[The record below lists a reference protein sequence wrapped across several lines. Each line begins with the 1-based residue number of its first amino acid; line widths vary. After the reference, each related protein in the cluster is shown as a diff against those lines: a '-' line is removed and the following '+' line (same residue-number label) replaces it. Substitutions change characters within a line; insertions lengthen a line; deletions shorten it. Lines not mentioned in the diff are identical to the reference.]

1 MTPRDSSHGDPHA
14 RSDVA
19 PIPARGLAEF
29 VASMRLASVPKAVR
43 ERALLLMLDAV
54 GVGLASGRYPFAQR
68 TLAGAMALG
77 GDGTSTVIGHK
88 ERLQLRDAAL
98 VNGVL
103 LHGLDFDDT
112 HLTAIIHA
120 TVTCLPAAFGVAEA
134 QHASGADMLAAY
146 IAGMECAIRIG
157 ASVKG
162 GFHHVGF
169 HATGVIS
176 HFSSALVAGRL
187 LGLDADA
194 LTRAQGIAAS
204 TAGGVQ
210 VFLEE
215 GAWTKRLHPGWGA
228 VAGITAATLA
238 KNGFFGPSR
247 AYEGRFGLFETHLQE
262 YAAEVDLNRITA
274 DLGKKWELTDTSIK
288 PYPICH
294 FIHGAA
300 EAAIRLHAKLKPTS
314 ESLTEIRVGIPK
326 DTLPIVAEPA
336 AVKTAPA
343 NDYDA
348 KFSAQYVVATCLLK
362 GRIGLA
368 ELEPEARNDSVVRA
382 LARRIVVE
390 ADPQSGYPKYMSGGV
405 SLATT
410 DGGRHDAYVPVN
422 NGSGERALDA
432 DGIAEKFFASAEL
445 TVPHAKAR
453 RVREAILALETISVA
468 ELAAA
473 LQRD

>member
-1 MTPRDSSHGDPHA
+1 
-14 RSDVA
+14 
-19 PIPARGLAEF
+19 
-29 VASMRLASVPKAVR
+29 
-43 ERALLLMLDAV
+43 
-54 GVGLASGRYPFAQR
+54 
-68 TLAGAMALG
+68 
-77 GDGTSTVIGHK
+77 
-88 ERLQLRDAAL
+88 
-98 VNGVL
+98 
-103 LHGLDFDDT
+103 
-112 HLTAIIHA
+112 
-120 TVTCLPAAFGVAEA
+120 
-134 QHASGADMLAAY
+134 MLAAY

-176 HFSSALVAGRL
+176 HFSAALVAGRL
-187 LGLDADA
+187 MGLDADA
-194 LTRAQGIAAS
+194 LVRAQGIAAS

-238 KNGFFGPSR
+238 KSGFFGPSR

-262 YAAEVDLNRITA
+262 HAAHVDLARITA
-274 DLGKKWELTDTSIK
+274 GLGSAWELTDTSIK
-288 PYPICH
+288 PFPICH

-300 EAAIRLHAKLKPTS
+300 EAAIRLHGKLKPTP
-314 ESLTEIRVGIPK
+314 ESLAEVRVRIPK
-326 DTLPIVAEPA
+326 DTLPIVAEPV

-368 ELEPEARNDSVVRA
+368 ELEPEARNDPVVRA
-382 LARRIVVE
+382 LARRVVVE
-390 ADPQSGYPKYMSGGV
+390 ADPESGFPKYMSGGV
-405 SLATT
+405 ALRTA
-410 DGGRHDAYVPVN
+410 DGRRHDVYVPIN

-432 DGIAEKFFASAEL
+432 GGIAEKFFASAEL
-445 TVPHAKAR
+445 TVPHAKAV
-453 RVREAILALETISVA
+453 RVRDAILALETISVA

-473 LQRD
+473 LHRD

>member
-1 MTPRDSSHGDPHA
+1 MTPRDSATAS
-14 RSDVA
+14 A
-19 PIPARGLAEF
+19 PSASAAAVSPAQGLAEF
-29 VASMRLASVPKAVR
+29 TAALRLADVPAKVR
-43 ERALLLMLDAV
+43 ARALDLMLDAV
-54 GVGLASGRYPFAQR
+54 GVGLAAGRYPFAAR
-68 TLAGAMALG
+68 VLAGARALG
-77 GDGTSTVIGHK
+77 GEGASTVIGQRD
-88 ERLQLRDAAL
+88 RLPLRDAAL

-112 HLTAIIHA
+112 HLTAIVHP
-120 TVTCLPAAFGVAEA
+120 TVTCLPAALGVAEA
-134 QHASGADMLAAY
+134 RKASGADMLAAY

-157 ASVKG
+157 AAVKG

-176 HFSSALVAGRL
+176 HFSAALVAGRL
-187 LGLDADA
+187 LGLDPDA
-194 LTRAQGIAAS
+194 LVRAQGIAAS

-238 KNGFFGPSR
+238 QNGFFGPSR
-247 AYEGRFGLFETHLQE
+247 AYEGRFGLFETHLHSH
-262 YAAEVDLNRITA
+262 AAEVDLRRITA
-274 DLGKKWELTDTSIK
+274 GLGSVWELPETSIK

-300 EAAIRLHAKLKPTS
+300 EAAVRLHRQLGPTP
-314 ESLTEIRVGIPK
+314 ELLAEVRVRIPK
-326 DTLPIVAEPA
+326 DTLPIVAEPV

-362 GRIGLA
+362 GRMGLA
-368 ELEPEARNDSVVRA
+368 ELEPEAREDPVVRA
-382 LARRIVVE
+382 LARRVMVE
-390 ADPQSGYPKYMSGGV
+390 ADPRSGFPRYMSGGV
-405 SLATT
+405 SLALT
-410 DGGRHDAYVPVN
+410 DGRRLDEYVPVN
-422 NGSGERALDA
+422 NGSGERALDR

-445 TVPHAKAR
+445 TQPHAKAV
-453 RVREAILALETISVA
+453 RVRDAILALETISVG

-473 LQRD
+473 LHAD

>member
-1 MTPRDSSHGDPHA
+1 MVPRDTNSADN
-14 RSDVA
+14 RRVVETA

-29 VASMRLASVPKAVR
+29 VAGLRLAQVPKPVR
-43 ERALLLMLDAV
+43 ERACLLMLDAI
-54 GVGLASGRYPFAQR
+54 GVGLAARRYPFAER
-68 TLAGAMALG
+68 ALAGASALG
-77 GDGTSTVIGHK
+77 GEGASTVIGCR
-88 ERLQLRDAAL
+88 ERLPLRDAAL

-103 LHGLDFDDT
+103 LHGLDFDDS
-112 HLTAIIHA
+112 HLTAIIHP
-120 TVTCLPAAFGVAEA
+120 TVTCLPAAFGVGEA
-134 QHASGADMLAAY
+134 QRASGADMLAAY

-157 ASVKG
+157 ASVHG

-176 HFSSALVAGRL
+176 HFSAALVAGRL
-187 LGLDADA
+187 LGLDPDA
-194 LTRAQGIAAS
+194 LVRAQGIAAS

-262 YAAEVDLNRITA
+262 HASAVELERITSG
-274 DLGKKWELTDTSIK
+274 LGRVWELPHTSIK

-300 EAAIRLHAKLKPTS
+300 EAAIRLHRELQPTPA
-314 ESLTEIRVGIPK
+314 SLGEIRVRIPK
-326 DTLPIVAEPA
+326 DTLPIVAEPVA
-336 AVKTAPA
+336 TKTEPA

-368 ELEPEARNDSVVRA
+368 ELTEEARNDPVVRA
-382 LARRIVVE
+382 LARRVVVE
-390 ADPQSGYPKYMSGGV
+390 ADPETGYPKYMSGGV
-405 SLATT
+405 CLTAT
-410 DGGRHDAYVPVN
+410 DGRRHDAYVPIN

-445 TVPHAKAR
+445 SVPHAKAQR
-453 RVREAILALETISVA
+453 IRDAVLALETISVA
-468 ELAAA
+468 ELAGA
-473 LQRD
+473 LHAD

>member
-1 MTPRDSSHGDPHA
+1 MAPRDTALADNRRA
-14 RSDVA
+14 DEA
-19 PIPARGLAEF
+19 AQIPARGLAEF
-29 VASMRLASVPKAVR
+29 VAGMRLSDVPKPVR
-43 ERALLLMLDAV
+43 ERACQLMLDAI
-54 GVGLASGRYPFAQR
+54 GVGLAARRYPFAER
-68 TLAGAMALG
+68 AMAGAIALG
-77 GDGTSTVIGHK
+77 GNGASTVIGHR
-88 ERLQLRDAAL
+88 ERLPLRDAAL

-103 LHGLDFDDT
+103 LHGLDFDDS
-112 HLTAIIHA
+112 HLIAIIHP
-120 TVTCLPAAFGVAEA
+120 TVTCLPAALGVGQATR
-134 QHASGADMLAAY
+134 ASGADMLAAY
-146 IAGMECAIRIG
+146 VAGMECAIRIG

-176 HFSSALVAGRL
+176 HFSAALVAGRL
-187 LGLDADA
+187 LGLDADE
-194 LTRAQGIAAS
+194 LVRAQGIAAS

-247 AYEGRFGLFETHLQE
+247 AYEGRFGLFETHLQAH
-262 YAAEVDLNRITA
+262 AAEVDLGRITA
-274 DLGKKWELTDTSIK
+274 GLGSVWELPDTSIK
-288 PYPICH
+288 PYPVCH

-300 EAAIRLHAKLKPTS
+300 EAAIRLHRELQPTPA
-314 ESLTEIRVGIPK
+314 SLAEIRVRIPK
-326 DTLPIVAEPA
+326 DTLPIVAEPVA
-336 AVKTAPA
+336 IKTQPA

-368 ELEPEARNDSVVRA
+368 ELTEEARNDPMVRT
-382 LARRIVVE
+382 LARRVLVE
-390 ADPQSGYPKYMSGGV
+390 ADPETSYPKYMSGGV
-405 SLATT
+405 SLTT
-410 DGGRHDAYVPVN
+410 TEGRRHGEYVPIN

-445 TVPHAKAR
+445 SVSHAKAIR
-453 RVREAILALETISVA
+453 LRDAVLALEAISVA
-468 ELAAA
+468 ELAGA
-473 LQRD
+473 LHAD

>member
-1 MTPRDSSHGDPHA
+1 MVPRDAVSGELQRA
-14 RSDVA
+14 SDTA

-29 VASMRLASVPKAVR
+29 VAEMRLSDVPQPVR
-43 ERALLLMLDAV
+43 ERALQLMLDAV
-54 GVGLASGRYPFAQR
+54 GVGLAARRYPFAER
-68 TLAGAMALG
+68 TLAGAIALG
-77 GDGTSTVIGHK
+77 GNGTSTVIGHR
-88 ERLQLRDAAL
+88 ERLPLRDAAL

-103 LHGLDFDDT
+103 LHGLDFDDS
-112 HLTAIIHA
+112 HLTAIIHP
-120 TVTCLPAAFGVAEA
+120 TVTCLPAAFVVAEA
-134 QHASGADMLAAY
+134 QRASGADMLAAY

-238 KNGFFGPSR
+238 NSGFFGPSR
-247 AYEGRFGLFETHLQE
+247 AYEGRFGLFETHLQG
-262 YAAEVDLNRITA
+262 YAEEVDLGRIT
-274 DLGKKWELTDTSIK
+274 DGLGSVWELADTSIK

-300 EAAIRLHAKLKPTS
+300 EAAIRLHRELQPTS
-314 ESLTEIRVGIPK
+314 ENLAEIRVRIPK
-326 DTLPIVAEPA
+326 DTLPIVAEPVA
-336 AVKTAPA
+336 IKTAPA

-368 ELEPEARNDSVVRA
+368 ELEPEARNDPVVRA
-382 LARRIVVE
+382 LARRVVVE
-390 ADPQSGYPKYMSGGV
+390 ADPASGYPKYMSGGV
-405 SLATT
+405 ALVTA
-410 DGGRHDAYVPVN
+410 DGRRHDAYVPVN

-432 DGIAEKFFASAEL
+432 TGIAEKFFASAEL
-445 TVPHAKAR
+445 TVPHAKAV
-453 RVREAILALETISVA
+453 RVRDAILALETISIA

-473 LQRD
+473 LHAD

>member
-1 MTPRDSSHGDPHA
+1 MALLDAAHA
-14 RSDVA
+14 ESRPSDGA
-19 PIPARGLAEF
+19 LAPARGLAQF
-29 VASMRLASVPKAVR
+29 VAGLRLADVPKPVR
-43 ERALLLMLDAV
+43 ERARQLILDAV
-54 GVGLASGRYPFAQR
+54 GVALAARRYPFAER
-68 TLAGAMALG
+68 TLVGAAALG
-77 GDGTSTVIGHK
+77 GDGTGTVIGHR
-88 ERLQLRDAAL
+88 ERLPLRDAAL

-103 LHGLDFDDT
+103 LHGLDFDDS
-112 HLTAIIHA
+112 HLTAIIHP

-134 QHASGADMLAAY
+134 QRASGADMLAAY

-157 ASVKG
+157 AAVKG

-169 HATGVIS
+169 HATGVVS

-187 LGLDADA
+187 LGLDPDA

-238 KNGFFGPSR
+238 RNGFFGPSR

-262 YAAEVDLNRITA
+262 YAAEVDLGRITA
-274 DLGKKWELTDTSIK
+274 GLGAVWELPDTSIK
-288 PYPICH
+288 PYPVCH

-300 EAAIRLHAKLKPTS
+300 EAAIRLHRDLKLAS
-314 ESLTEIRVGIPK
+314 SNIAEIRVRIPK

-336 AVKTAPA
+336 AIKTEPA

-368 ELEPEARNDSVVRA
+368 ELIEEARNDPTVRA
-382 LARRIVVE
+382 LARRILVE
-390 ADPQSGYPKYMSGGV
+390 ADPASGYPKYMSGGV
-405 SLATT
+405 NLRTA
-410 DGGRHDAYVPVN
+410 DGRRHDAHVPVN
-422 NGSGERALDA
+422 SGSGERALDA
-432 DGIAEKFFASAEL
+432 DGIAEKFFACAEL
-445 TVPHAKAR
+445 TVPHAKAT
-453 RVREAILALETISVA
+453 RVRDAILALETISVA
-468 ELAAA
+468 ELAGA
-473 LQRD
+473 LRAD